1 MDAGQL
7 AALIAATFFAI
18 GVIAAVYVLVK
29 LAGLIGR
36 ASAVLTGYQ
45 DASDALLSRAQ
56 AAVDRA
62 DEQLARTQ
70 VLSESVEAVSA
81 SMTDL
86 ADQVTAV
93 AGTAK
98 LVADGLGAPVLRLA
112 AASYGVKR
120 ALAARRVG
128 QDGRRREISGRKR
141 VRS

>member
-7 AALIAATFFAI
+7 AALIAAVFFAI

-36 ASAVLTGYQ
+36 ASTVLTGYQ

-62 DEQLARTQ
+62 NEQLARTQ

-81 SMTDL
+81 SMADL
-86 ADQVTAV
+86 AEQVTAV

-98 LVADGLGAPVLRLA
+98 LVADGFGAPVLRLA

-120 ALAARRVG
+120 ALAVRRTG
-128 QDGRRREISGRKR
+128 QAGRRREISGRKR